1 MEIPKLLG
9 YAEIIAQR
17 KTYKKILWRTFLIH
31 DLTAII
37 FMKIMAIYFC
47 YNNQNSCNTVPKRQS
62 CKSFCQCP
70 VLVRYHPAMLSFF
83 WLRSF
88 PFLVQFYST
97 INSYFTTQA
106 SFVPRYTTDRP
117 LVSCDTNLHI
127 ITFKLCTLGTNMFD
141 APWTWTS
148 HGSPQHQR
156 QQRYESNLRSYVT
169 QLSCII

>member
-1 MEIPKLLG
+1 MLLG

-17 KTYKKILWRTFLIH
+17 KTYKTILWRTFLIH

-97 INSYFTTQA
+97 INSYFTTQEHL
-106 SFVPRYTTDRP
+106 SSPGILLTDRQYHAIP
-117 LVSCDTNLHI
+117 IYTLSHLNYALSEQTCLTLRGREPRTDLHSI
-127 ITFKLCTLGTNMFD
+127 NDNNGMKAT
-141 APWTWTS
+141 
-148 HGSPQHQR
+148 
-156 QQRYESNLRSYVT
+156 
-169 QLSCII
+169 